1 MAQRKIRG
9 LKEEKAHQGEENWE
23 AEHKEVSRWI
33 QVNKLQIRQ
42 PNLEIVIK
50 ILYIISLLSDLKFV
64 KKFTRM
70 KISGYKIYT
79 ENA

>member
-9 LKEEKAHQGEENWE
+9 LKEEKADQGEENWE

-64 KKFTRM
+64 KKFTRL
-70 KISGYKIYT
+70 KISG
-79 ENA
+79 